1 MSANSPEDRRSKDN
15 DRGLMPIW
23 RLSSIG
29 IEMGVAVFV
38 GWLMGH
44 YLDKWLHT
52 DPWLMIV
59 FILLGVAA
67 GFKGMVSA
75 AREATAD
82 ANRRAPHAGGEVADP
97 TEKPADG
104 EDK

>member
-1 MSANSPEDRRSKDN
+1 MNTISMSTNSSEDPRAEKSRPDRDAG

-52 DPWLMIV
+52 DPWMMII
-59 FILLGVAA
+59 FSLLGVVA
-67 GFKGMVSA
+67 GFKGMIAA

-82 ANRRAPHAGGEVADP
+82 AKRKSSSKEGE
-97 TEKPADG
+97 
-104 EDK
+104 

>member
-1 MSANSPEDRRSKDN
+1 MSANSSEDPRSKDN

-44 YLDKWLHT
+44 FVDRWLHT
-52 DPWLMIV
+52 DPWFMIV
-59 FILLGVAA
+59 FLLLGVAA
-67 GFKGMVSA
+67 GFKGMVAA

-82 ANRRAPHAGGEVADP
+82 ASRRAAKSA
-97 TEKPADG
+97 EKRDG
-104 EDK
+104 EGE

>member
-1 MSANSPEDRRSKDN
+1 MSTNSPEERRSKDN

-52 DPWLMIV
+52 DPWFMIV
-59 FILLGVAA
+59 FALLGIVA
-67 GFKGMVSA
+67 GFKGMISA

-82 ANRRAPHAGGEVADP
+82 AKRRAAADATDTSAP
-97 TEKPADG
+97 DNETDG
-104 EDK
+104 EGK

>member
-1 MSANSPEDRRSKDN
+1 MSTNPSEDPRPEPDREAS

-29 IEMGVAVFV
+29 IEMAVAIFV

-52 DPWLMIV
+52 DPWMMIV
-59 FILLGVAA
+59 FIILGVVA
-67 GFKGMVSA
+67 GFKGMVAA

-82 ANRRAPHAGGEVADP
+82 ANRKSSTSAQRKKGGE
-97 TEKPADG
+97 
-104 EDK
+104 